1 MKLGEQSLLES
12 FLESGLLGER
22 PARRLCLSLPPKQ
35 SKAKQ
40 SRPVAAAAAA
50 VAGCCCKS
58 EEKGNTG
65 ETGWCGTRLLWAAAA
80 AVSRPAAD
88 YGSKCALLP
97 ALCVLRSSVA
107 RQHRAKAVGQDQ
119 DSSSCCA
126 YLFYLSR

>member
-1 MKLGEQSLLES
+1 MESLESLESAELGE
-12 FLESGLLGER
+12 LGE
-22 PARRLCLSLPPKQ
+22 PGASVSVSP
-35 SKAKQ
+35 KAKQ
-40 SRPVAAAAAA
+40 SRPIAAAAAA